1 MDTTSRVRDLVAPL
15 VTAAGARLY
24 DIEFTRGILRV
35 TVDRDGG
42 VDMGTIGSLTRDISR
57 LLDESDPV
65 AGSFTLEV
73 SSPGVERALR
83 TPEHFEGAVGES
95 VSIKIRSGVE
105 GDRRVTGTLAVAG
118 ETTITVQPDDGSEAR
133 TLAYVDVERARTV
146 FEWGPAPKPG
156 TSKSPSAKN
165 PSAKNP
171 SAKKK
176 AAKP

>member
-1 MDTTSRVRDLVAPL
+1 
-15 VTAAGARLY
+15 
-24 DIEFTRGILRV
+24 
-35 TVDRDGG
+35 
-42 VDMGTIGSLTRDISR
+42 
-57 LLDESDPV
+57 
-65 AGSFTLEV
+65 
-73 SSPGVERALR
+73 
-83 TPEHFEGAVGES
+83 
-95 VSIKIRSGVE
+95 
-105 GDRRVTGTLAVAG
+105 VAG

>member
-15 VTAAGARLY
+15 IEEAGARLY
-24 DIEFTRGILRV
+24 DIEFVRGTLRI
-35 TVDRDGG
+35 TVDSDGG
-42 VDMGTIGSLTRDISR
+42 VDMGTIGALTRDISR
-57 LLDESDPV
+57 LLDETDPV

-83 TPEHFEGAVGES
+83 TPEHFERAVGQT
-95 VSIKIRSGVE
+95 VNIKTRSGVE
-105 GDRRVTGTLAVAG
+105 GDRRVTGTLTMAD
-118 ETTITVQPDDGSEAR
+118 ESTITVQPDADASEAR

-156 TSKSPSAKN
+156 KSKN
-165 PSAKNP
+165 PSSKNP